1 MPAGSTMLA
10 ALGSILWVTILGVGA
25 HIMRLLFTKPA
36 AWSIL
41 DALIVRLMF
50 YLAYTIFTVDTHL

>member
-1 MPAGSTMLA
+1 MLA